1 MLLRTRILVGCEERS
16 LAPARSGQTFFVG
29 FRRGPSSRCS
39 SGHASSSDAKR
50 GPSLPLVARDRH
62 ASSHVWLTITPPPPM
77 FFVSVDSRGFRFVV
91 SCLESTLVGW
101 LVSVAFKWVRAGTIW
116 RGFSQEA
123 RCGSE
128 FACAVRSWLLLK
140 DRGRAADPLPLQVDV
155 YFHSVGDLD
164 EGYALVHA
172 VVFTVEGHRS
182 SDAA

>member
-1 MLLRTRILVGCEERS
+1 
-16 LAPARSGQTFFVG
+16 
-29 FRRGPSSRCS
+29 
-39 SGHASSSDAKR
+39 
-50 GPSLPLVARDRH
+50 
-62 ASSHVWLTITPPPPM
+62 M
-77 FFVSVDSRGFRFVV
+77 FFVSVDSRRFRFVV
-91 SCLESTLVGW
+91 SCLESTLARW

-123 RCGSE
+123 RWGSE

>member
-1 MLLRTRILVGCEERS
+1 MQESE
-16 LAPARSGQTFFVG
+16 
-29 FRRGPSSRCS
+29 RGPSTRW
-39 SGHASSSDAKR
+39 
-50 GPSLPLVARDRH
+50 RDRGCVVVH
-62 ASSHVWLTITPPPPM
+62 TGQSLCHISKQVLRRDAPPFETQGKQVDFLVENLVNHNTPTPM
-77 FFVSVDSRGFRFVV
+77 FFVSVDSRGFRFAV

-116 RGFSQEA
+116 RGFSQEG

>member
-1 MLLRTRILVGCEERS
+1 METVDVKLPSELLKAANLEESRLS
-16 LAPARSGQTFFVG
+16 EEAARLLALELYREDTFGVE
-29 FRRGPSSRCS
+29 SSVPI
-39 SGHASSSDAKR
+39 K
-50 GPSLPLVARDRH
+50 
-62 ASSHVWLTITPPPPM
+62 
-77 FFVSVDSRGFRFVV
+77 
-91 SCLESTLVGW
+91 
-101 LVSVAFKWVRAGTIW
+101 
-116 RGFSQEA
+116 
-123 RCGSE
+123 GSE